1 MNKERVGTFTLEEE
15 GGYRDVAML
24 QDCDSGVEEI
34 CRQCGWS
41 RTLEDMVH
49 PPIAREK
56 PAAVNKTQTS
66 SKKQPVVDR
75 HHHQRY
81 KK

>member
-41 RTLEDMVH
+41 TSLKEIVRPST
-49 PPIAREK
+49 ARET
-56 PAAVNKTQTS
+56 PAVAKNITS
-66 SKKQPVVDR
+66 SKKQPSVHVDKHY
-75 HHHQRY
+75 HHKY
-81 KK
+81 